1 MLNIINNNS
10 QSSTKDSCLHIIGTP
25 TLRLDVCFESEVS
38 FICTVNETSTLGWD
52 IDFLSHQDIDRV
64 VYLPT
69 DPIGHNLVATNG
81 GTGVVYH
88 FNLTSKSP
96 LTSTMSTSV
105 PADLFGATVS
115 CSEGQRMSA
124 ANVMATL
131 TLHDGIPV

>member
-1 MLNIINNNS
+1 M
-10 QSSTKDSCLHIIGTP
+10 
-25 TLRLDVCFESEVS
+25 
-38 FICTVNETSTLGWD
+38 NETSTLGWE

-81 GTGVVYH
+81 GTGVVYQ

-96 LTSTMSTSV
+96 LTSTMSTST
-105 PADLFGATVS
+105 PTDLSGATVS
-115 CSEGQRMSA
+115 CFEGQQMSA

-131 TLHDGIPV
+131 ILHDGTSIIILIINIIA